1 MQEEKKIQNAVQIEL
16 LLLFETSV
24 PLETFFSHSQEA
36 AQSLFILLLVPLRS
50 SPNARHISSPS
61 PPSHLVFQFQTGRL
75 LLRPSGIRSAARSVS
90 ERLAEHR
97 AVALRPLL
105 HVRSFFFP
113 PAAVHFSFIHFEVE
127 FLHLCL
133 SLPLQWL
140 DANPSLTFSSFSTSY
155 APRL

>member
-1 MQEEKKIQNAVQIEL
+1 MLSRLSSCCSKHQLHLK
-16 LLLFETSV
+16 LF
-24 PLETFFSHSQEA
+24 FFSHSQEA
-36 AQSLFILLLVPLRS
+36 AQSLFILLLILVPSRS
-50 SPNARHISSPS
+50 SPNARLISSPS

-97 AVALRPLL
+97 AVALCSLL
-105 HVRSFFFP
+105 HVRSFVFP

-127 FLHLCL
+127 FLRLCL
-133 SLPLQWL
+133 SLSPQWL

>member
-1 MQEEKKIQNAVQIEL
+1 MLSRLSSCCSKHQFHLKL
-16 LLLFETSV
+16 
-24 PLETFFSHSQEA
+24 FSHSQEA

-50 SPNARHISSPS
+50 SPNARHISSPFPS
-61 PPSHLVFQFQTGRL
+61 EPFSIPVPDGPPS
-75 LLRPSGIRSAARSVS
+75 SEAIGIRSAARSVS